1 MTTGDVRTFRS
12 IPSQALGNTHDVLV
26 YLPPGYGAEPLRR
39 FPVLYL
45 QDGQNVFDGETAF
58 VAGQEW
64 FVDESAEALIR
75 QGQIRPVIIVAVYN
89 AGVHRIDEYTPT
101 RDPGLRRGGK
111 AYLYGKFLLNELK
124 PLIDSNF
131 RTLKG
136 RRHTAIGGS
145 SLGGLLSLYLG
156 LKHPDVFGKVAAL
169 SPSIWWD
176 NRVIFKM
183 VRAFEADERPAIWFD
198 TGTREGGSPARIL
211 RDARSLRD
219 QLIAKGWRMGR
230 NLAYFEAVGADH
242 SEASWARRVPSV
254 LRFFYRARRK
264 VAKS

>member
-1 MTTGDVRTFRS
+1 V
-12 IPSQALGNTHDVLV
+12 PSRGLGAPHDVLV
-26 YLPPGYGAEPLRR
+26 YLPPCYQQQATRR

-75 QGQIRPVIIVAVYN
+75 RGQIRPLIIVAIYN
-89 AGVHRIDEYTPT
+89 AGVHRIEEYTPT
-101 RDPGLRRGGK
+101 RDPQLRRGGK
-111 AYLYGKFLLNELK
+111 AYLYGKFLIQELK
-124 PLIDSNF
+124 PMIDATY
-131 RTLKG
+131 RTLRG

-145 SLGGLLSLYLG
+145 SLGGLVSLYLG
-156 LKHPDVFGKVAAL
+156 LKHPQVFGRVAAL

-176 NRVIFKM
+176 NRVILKM
-183 VRAFEADERPAIWFD
+183 VRAFDADHRPAIWFD

-211 RDARSLRD
+211 RDSRALRD
-219 QLIAKGWRMGR
+219 ELIQKGWRMGR

-242 SEASWARRVPSV
+242 SEASWARRVPTV
-254 LRFFYRARRK
+254 LRFFYRSRTLKGVR
-264 VAKS
+264 